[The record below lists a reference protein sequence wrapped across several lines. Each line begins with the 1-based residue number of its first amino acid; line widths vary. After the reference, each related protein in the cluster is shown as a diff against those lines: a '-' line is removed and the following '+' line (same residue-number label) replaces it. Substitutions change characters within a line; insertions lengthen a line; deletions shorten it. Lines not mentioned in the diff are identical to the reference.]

1 VLNNIKA
8 LVLLLPILFGVFF
21 VARYV
26 FKDIVAPR
34 RIDLWRNIFMAV
46 TAIGFLSP
54 NFWIMILALGAVV
67 ALFVGL
73 RLEKNLAA
81 LFMVVICALPP
92 QELGIPGFAGI
103 NQLFPISPPLLMSI
117 TILVG
122 ALFYTGRL
130 FRPIKGASLT
140 DFFMIGFV
148 LLSIVLAF
156 RNTSLTNGLRGVWLL
171 FLTTGLPYLVMS
183 RWSRSL
189 EDFRAIYVALIVPV
203 LALAGVALLETVFS
217 WHFYAMPA
225 MNWHGPVASPYVYR
239 SGFLRVYA
247 SLIGPIEFGFVLV
260 VTMCLALAVMSSKI
274 SKVMSISGLG
284 GFAGALLFTFSR
296 GPWLGGIIA
305 IISYFAVGPKGISR
319 SIMMG
324 FVGAILATGILISP
338 MGEGIVQA
346 LPFANNANAEA
357 DETISYRQKLF
368 KNGVE
373 VIMERPLFGSTT
385 FYEHPKMIALTQG
398 QGIIDLVNSYI
409 QVALAKGLVGLFF
422 FTGILLSAMWAA
434 FRAMGLSKNQAPEMS
449 AYARGGFSAMIA
461 IILVLATT
469 SSNPPLPILYF
480 SIAGLCVSIRRIVEA
495 ERQNDFAGIT
505 AGASGHGGQIDRQAG
520 PLATQSIRKAS
531 QLQESR
537 AEARDAEALALARK
551 NAERKRAVR
560 ARDIPAHLRQYVP
573 PSDD

>member
-1 VLNNIKA
+1 MLNNIKA

-409 QVALAKGLVGLFF
+409 Q
-422 FTGILLSAMWAA
+422 
-434 FRAMGLSKNQAPEMS
+434 
-449 AYARGGFSAMIA
+449 
-461 IILVLATT
+461 
-469 SSNPPLPILYF
+469 
-480 SIAGLCVSIRRIVEA
+480 
-495 ERQNDFAGIT
+495 
-505 AGASGHGGQIDRQAG
+505 
-520 PLATQSIRKAS
+520 
-531 QLQESR
+531 
-537 AEARDAEALALARK
+537 
-551 NAERKRAVR
+551 
-560 ARDIPAHLRQYVP
+560 
-573 PSDD
+573 

>member
-1 VLNNIKA
+1 MLNNIKA

-46 TAIGFLSP
+46 TAIGFLSA

-67 ALFVGL
+67 ALVVGL

-81 LFMVVICALPP
+81 LFMVLICALPP

-189 EDFRAIYVALIVPV
+189 EDFRVIYVALIVPV

-305 IISYFAVGPKGISR
+305 IASYFAVGPKGISR

-373 VIMERPLFGSTT
+373 VIMERPAFGSTT

-422 FTGILLSAMWAA
+422 FAGILLSAMWAA

-449 AYARGGFSAMIA
+449 AYARGGFSAMVA

-520 PLATQSIRKAS
+520 PLATQSIRKAF
-531 QLQESR
+531 QVQESR